1 MRVKIQTNSPLP
13 PLKAWYA
20 TKSLEGPNPT
30 IADLKKQICTNVD
43 AIRAATKGRAAQLT
57 LTLDDFELLDVSPL
71 DVLRDGDLIVIGL
84 NSAEEQ
90 ATSSH
95 LGKRKRSSSVKTPL
109 KYASKQKPPPSHS
122 TSSSSSDLS
131 ESDSESTETESD
143 SDSSD
148 SDSDSSDDEPPP
160 IRKNA
165 KPTPLLRPT
174 PPQPATSREPLT
186 AKLASTNNVPPGQGL
201 PRTQNR
207 NKRRR
212 VKRQAER
219 QSTSAPPP
227 PPPGASSVNTLPI
240 PTKRPA
246 ADVVYA
252 LNNAFSTNDQS
263 GTLQPG
269 DLAAISSDQATG
281 HQTENE
287 QIAITMSS
295 LKNKNK
301 KKGFKNASNR
311 PIPQKIVFSD
321 VANSKDDV
329 EMAIV
334 DNILHTEKR
343 PLPRVIPPSEN
354 QARGELPPNM
364 FVTSVDV
371 EAEEWTRDDK
381 PRPHQEELQELPYG
395 DPDPP
400 AAQSQPR
407 GRFDWAA
414 AEIKLSQGKSIA
426 SHEDLCIGMHIGKTD
441 LGINPVTFTPEF
453 LLTVARITATTPNV
467 LAKLLIRPGTA
478 DISFSKAAKFA
489 VDEVEEVVEEIDE
502 EGEELAFTSG
512 EMSEWRILDI

>member
-1 MRVKIQTNSPLP
+1 MRIKIQTNNPLP

-20 TKSLEGPNPT
+20 TNSLEGPNTT
-30 IADLKKQICTNVD
+30 ISDLKKQICTNVD
-43 AIRAATKGRAAQLT
+43 AIRGATKGKTNQLT
-57 LTLDDFELLDVSPL
+57 FTLDGFELLDVSPL
-71 DVLRDGDLIVIGL
+71 DVLREGDLIVIGL
-84 NSAEEQ
+84 NLAEEQ

-95 LGKRKRSSSVKTPL
+95 LGKRKRSSSVKLPL
-109 KYASKQKPPPSHS
+109 KATSKLKPPPSPS
-122 TSSSSSDLS
+122 TSSM
-131 ESDSESTETESD
+131 
-143 SDSSD
+143 
-148 SDSDSSDDEPPP
+148 
-160 IRKNA
+160 KNA
-165 KPTPLLRPT
+165 KPAPLLRPIPLKPPT
-174 PPQPATSREPLT
+174 PRESLMP
-186 AKLASTNNVPPGQGL
+186 KLATTNHVPPGQGL
-201 PRTQNR
+201 PKTQNR

-212 VKRQAER
+212 IKRQAER
-219 QSTSAPPP
+219 QSTSAPP

-246 ADVVYA
+246 ADVVHA

-269 DLAAISSDQATG
+269 DLAATSSDQATG

-311 PIPQKIVFSD
+311 PIPQKIVFNDD
-321 VANSKDDV
+321 VPNLKDDV

-334 DNILHTEKR
+334 DNILHSEKG
-343 PLPRVIPPSEN
+343 PLPRVIPPSEK

-371 EAEEWTRDDK
+371 EAEAWNGDDK
-381 PRPHQEELQELPYG
+381 PRRQYEELPYG

-400 AAQSQPR
+400 VSQPQPQ

-414 AEIKLSQGKSIA
+414 AEVKLSQGKCIT
-426 SHEDLCIGMHIGKTD
+426 SHDDLHIGMHIGKTD

-453 LLTVARITATTPNV
+453 LLTVGRITATTPNL
-467 LAKLLIRPGTA
+467 LARLLIRPGTA

-489 VDEVEEVVEEIDE
+489 ADEVVEDMDE
-502 EGEELAFTSG
+502 EGEELTFTLE
-512 EMSEWRILDI
+512 EMAEWRILDI

>member
-1 MRVKIQTNSPLP
+1 MRIKIQTNSPLP
-13 PLKAWYA
+13 PFKAWYA
-20 TKSLEGPNPT
+20 TNSLEGPNPT
-30 IADLKKQICTNVD
+30 IADLKKQIYTNVD
-43 AIRAATKGRAAQLT
+43 AIRAATKGRTAQLT

-84 NSAEEQ
+84 NLAEEQ
-90 ATSSH
+90 ATSRH

-109 KYASKQKPPPSHS
+109 KSANKQKPPPSPG
-122 TSSSSSDLS
+122 TSSSSSNSSD
-131 ESDSESTETESD
+131 SDSESTETESD

-148 SDSDSSDDEPPP
+148 SDSDSSDGGPPS
-160 IRKNA
+160 IRKKA
-165 KPTPLLRPT
+165 KPTPLPRSI
-174 PPQPATSREPLT
+174 PPQPATSRGPLT
-186 AKLASTNNVPPGQGL
+186 VQLASMNNVPPGQGL

-227 PPPGASSVNTLPI
+227 PPGASSVNTLPI
-240 PTKRPA
+240 PTKMPV

-269 DLAAISSDQATG
+269 DLAAISSDQAPG

-343 PLPRVIPPSEN
+343 PLPRVIPPSEK

-371 EAEEWTRDDK
+371 EAGEWTRDDK
-381 PRPHQEELQELPYG
+381 PGPHLEELQELPYG
-395 DPDPP
+395 DPDSP
-400 AAQSQPR
+400 ATQRQPR

-414 AEIKLSQGKSIA
+414 AEIKLGQGKSIT
-426 SHEDLCIGMHIGKTD
+426 SREDLCIGMHIGKTD

-478 DISFSKAAKFA
+478 DISFSKTAKFA

-502 EGEELAFTSG
+502 GGEELTFTSG
-512 EMSEWRILDI
+512 EMLEWRILDI

>member
-1 MRVKIQTNSPLP
+1 MRIKIQTNNPLP

-20 TKSLEGPNPT
+20 TNSLEGPNPT
-30 IADLKKQICTNVD
+30 IADLKKQICTNVEG
-43 AIRAATKGRAAQLT
+43 IRAAMKGKTAQLA
-57 LTLDDFELLDVSPL
+57 LTLDDFELLDASPL
-71 DVLRDGDLIVIGL
+71 DVLRDGDLIVIGFNL
-84 NSAEEQ
+84 AEEQ
-90 ATSSH
+90 AASSH

-109 KYASKQKPPPSHS
+109 KSASKRKPPPSPS
-122 TSSSSSDLS
+122 TSSSSSDS
-131 ESDSESTETESD
+131 SDSDSESTKTESD

-148 SDSDSSDDEPPP
+148 SDSDSSVDEPPS

-165 KPTPLLRPT
+165 KPTP
-174 PPQPATSREPLT
+174 PPQPATSRGPLT
-186 AKLASTNNVPPGQGL
+186 AKLAPTNGSLPDSNVPPGQGL

-227 PPPGASSVNTLPI
+227 PPGASSVNTLPI
-240 PTKRPA
+240 PTKRPV

-281 HQTENE
+281 H

-343 PLPRVIPPSEN
+343 PLPRVIPPSEK

-371 EAEEWTRDDK
+371 EAEEWARDDK
-381 PRPHQEELQELPYG
+381 PRPHHEELQELPYG

-400 AAQSQPR
+400 AAQPQPR

-414 AEIKLSQGKSIA
+414 AEIKLSQGKSIT

-453 LLTVARITATTPNV
+453 LLTVARITATIPNV

-502 EGEELAFTSG
+502 EGEELTFTSG